1 MQDIGQVNA
10 NKSLVVALLRD
21 FDASAKDLAA
31 TEEERAENAKQMTFI
46 KNSIL
51 NLRLP

>member
-10 NKSLVVALLRD
+10 KKSLVVALLRD

-31 TEEERAENAKQMTFI
+31 TKEELAESAKQMTFI
-46 KNSIL
+46 NSTIL
-51 NLRLP
+51 NLELP